1 MKNYCFLFILF
12 FVFNIAFSQE
22 TKDLEN
28 EKLPVFLGFRTG
40 ANASNL
46 SYSDLD
52 YRIGGYFG
60 VFLNFKT
67 SHLYRLQLEI
77 GYSSQGGTS
86 TAKNTNGLQV
96 DYFTISAVNK
106 FYLKNSGFHFLVYP
120 SIELDVDGS
129 TFGDDKKNGVTD
141 IDIALGA
148 GFGYAFNNNLIIETR
163 FKHGL
168 LDTDIQLFNNN
179 DTDMYNIVF
188 QLGVSYK
195 FKIKD

>member
-1 MKNYCFLFILF
+1 MKNHYFLFILL
-12 FVFNIAFSQE
+12 FVFSISFSQE
-22 TKDLEN
+22 TKELEN
-28 EKLPVFLGFRTG
+28 EKLPVYLGFRTG

-46 SYSDLD
+46 SYSDLN
-52 YRIGGYFG
+52 YKIGGYFG
-60 VFLNFKT
+60 LFINFKA
-67 SHLYRLQLEI
+67 SQLYRLQLEM

-86 TAKNTNGLQV
+86 TSKNPNSLYL
-96 DYFTISAVNK
+96 DYFTFSAVNK

-120 SIELDVDGS
+120 SIELDIDAS

-141 IDIALGA
+141 IDLALGA
-148 GFGYAFNNNLIIETR
+148 GFGYAFNNNFIIETR

-168 LDTDIQLFNNN
+168 IDTDIQLFNNN